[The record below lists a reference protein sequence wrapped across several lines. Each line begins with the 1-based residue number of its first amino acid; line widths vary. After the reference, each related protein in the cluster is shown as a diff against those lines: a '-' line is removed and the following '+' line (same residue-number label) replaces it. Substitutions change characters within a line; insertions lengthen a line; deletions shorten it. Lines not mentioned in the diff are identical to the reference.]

1 MYLLTICNAENLAF
15 RAFKSIFV
23 VNLQIM
29 NSKNKI
35 LLSICF
41 LCGAL
46 FSACQNQSNQA
57 SKETLNDT
65 DKVDTLRAD
74 VITETV
80 EHDSDDPAIWVNQK
94 DVSKSLIVGTDKD
107 SDGGLYAF
115 DLAGKIVKKLEGI
128 KRPNNVDVAYGF
140 HINGKLID
148 IAVATERETNRL
160 RIYSLPDLEPIDNGG
175 IDVFVGE
182 VERSPMGISLYTRP
196 SDHAIFAIVGRKS
209 GPTEGYL
216 WQYKLDTSNGAVTG
230 KVVRKFGK
238 YSGKKEIEA
247 IAVDNELGFVYYSDE
262 QTGVRKYYADP
273 TRHNDTELSL
283 FAQEG
288 FSKDHEG
295 IAIYKTGNG
304 TGYILVSNQGSHT
317 VMVYPREG
325 ARENSNEYPLLAEIP
340 ISAMETDGADA
351 TSANLGEAFPEG
363 IFVAMSTNRTFHVF
377 DWRKIK
383 ERIDIESK

>member
-1 MYLLTICNAENLAF
+1 
-15 RAFKSIFV
+15 
-23 VNLQIM
+23 M

-80 EHDSDDPAIWVNQK
+80 KYDSDDPAIWINPTNALG
-94 DVSKSLIVGTDKD
+94 SLIIGTDKD

-115 DLAGKIVKKLEGI
+115 DLTGKIVKKLEGI

-140 HINGKLID
+140 QINGKQID
-148 IAVATERETNRL
+148 IAVATERETNKL
-160 RIYSLPDLEPIDNGG
+160 RIYSLPDLEPVDNGG
-175 IDVFVGE
+175 IEVFVGE
-182 VERSPMGISLYTRP
+182 EERGPMGVALYTRP
-196 SDHAIFAIVGRKS
+196 QDQEIFAVVGRKS
-209 GPTEGYL
+209 GPAEGYL
-216 WQYKLDTSNGAVTG
+216 WQYKLSDAGNG
-230 KVVRKFGK
+230 KVGAQLVRKFGK

-247 IAVDNELGFVYYSDE
+247 IAVDNELGFIYYSDE

-273 TRHNDTELSL
+273 DLHDNSELAL
-283 FAQEG
+283 FAQTG

-295 IAIYKTGNG
+295 IAIYKTSDS
-304 TGYILVSNQGSHT
+304 TGYILVSNQGTHT
-317 VMVYPREG
+317 FMVYPREG
-325 ARENSNEYPLLAEIP
+325 TKENHNEYPLLAEVP
-340 ISAMETDGADA
+340 VSAMETDGADA
-351 TSANLGEAFPEG
+351 TAVNLGEKFPEG
-363 IFVAMSTNRTFHVF
+363 IFVAMSTNRTFHIF

-383 ERIDIESK
+383 ERIETASK